1 VGDPGLWL
9 PTGGD
14 LATVA
19 ANVGLK
25 QPPEPAGVLDQIA
38 GLLADQGARA
48 HTAGMLYKI
57 VAMTRPYGPDSRLFA
72 LEAARVVLIANGF
85 IATRISR
92 ERADGLWADVGSG
105 ACATAGD
112 IGRRLT
118 EL

>member
-1 VGDPGLWL
+1 MADPGLWL

-14 LATVA
+14 LETIA

-25 QPPEPAGVLDQIA
+25 QPPEPPGVLGRIA
-38 GLLADQGARA
+38 GLLADQGGRA
-48 HTAGMLYKI
+48 HTAGLLYKI
-57 VAMTRPYGPDSRLFA
+57 VAMTRPYGQDSRLFA

-92 ERADGLWADVGSG
+92 ERADILWADVEAGS
-105 ACATAGD
+105 CATAGD

>member
-1 VGDPGLWL
+1 MAEPGLWL

-14 LATVA
+14 LGTIA
-19 ANVGLK
+19 ANVGLGR
-25 QPPEPAGVLDQIA
+25 PPEPAGVLDQIA
-38 GLLADQGARA
+38 GLLADQGGRA
-48 HTAGMLYKI
+48 HTAGILYKI

-85 IATRISR
+85 LATRISP
-92 ERADGLWADVGSG
+92 ERADGLWADVEAGK
-105 ACATAGD
+105 CATAGD

>member
-1 VGDPGLWL
+1 MADPGLWL

-14 LATVA
+14 LGTIA

-25 QPPEPAGVLDQIA
+25 QPPEPAAVLDQIA
-38 GLLADQGARA
+38 GLLADQGPRA

-57 VAMTRPYGPDSRLFA
+57 VAMTRPYGEDSRLFA

-92 ERADGLWADVGSG
+92 ERADGLWDDVEAGR
-105 ACATAGD
+105 CATAAD